1 MHQSGTARVLV
12 VDDDTNITTLLGRLM
27 RREGHEVLAVH
38 DGAACL
44 EAVAAKAPDLILLD
58 VVLPGM
64 DGFAV
69 CRRLKQDPAT
79 RLTPL
84 ILITGVGDSEA
95 KMQGLEAGA
104 DDFLVKPID
113 TRELLARSRALI
125 RLKRYTDDLDS
136 AASIVMT
143 LAVMIEARDG
153 YTEGHCHRM
162 ANYAAALGRRL
173 GLPEEDLQALR
184 RGGFLH
190 DIGMLA
196 IPDGLLRKPGS
207 LEPDEFELV
216 KSHTVVGDSLCAN
229 LRSLQAVRPI
239 VRHHHER
246 LDGSGYPDHLDGDR
260 VPLLAQILGI
270 VDVYDAVTTQR
281 PYQRAHSIEQAVA
294 VLGQQVDKGW
304 RRRDLV
310 AAFAELAKSGKLD
323 TFTFGTSGER
333 PAPITYELNGPAN

>member
-1 MHQSGTARVLV
+1 MHQASGHARVLV
-12 VDDDTNITTLLGRLM
+12 VDDDTNITTLLARLM
-27 RREGHEVLAVH
+27 RKEGHEVTAVH
-38 DGAACL
+38 DGVACL
-44 EAVAAKAPDLILLD
+44 DAVSAQAPDLILLD
-58 VVLPGM
+58 VVLPRM
-64 DGFAV
+64 DGFTV

-79 RLTPL
+79 RLTPV
-84 ILITGVGDSEA
+84 ILITGVGDTEA

-104 DDFLVKPID
+104 DDFLVKPVD

-162 ANYAAALGRRL
+162 ANYASALGRHL
-173 GLPEEDLQALR
+173 GLPEDDLQALH

-190 DIGMLA
+190 DIGMLT
-196 IPDGLLRKPGS
+196 IPDGVLRKPGA
-207 LEPDEFELV
+207 LEPEEFELM
-216 KSHTVVGDSLCAN
+216 KSHTIVGDSLCAN
-229 LRSLQAVRPI
+229 LRSLQSVRPI

-246 LDGSGYPDHLDGDR
+246 LDGSGYPDHLSGEN

-281 PYQRAHSIEQAVA
+281 PYQRAHSIEQAVN

-310 AAFAELAKSGKLD
+310 AAFTEIATSGKLD
-323 TFTFGTSGER
+323 TFGAGRDSSPG
-333 PAPITYELNGPAN
+333 ITYELNAPST